1 MGSFFSKNTIFSGL
15 FFFFVLFSL
24 FVLRPF
30 RNTIAAD
37 IGTSELT
44 FYLFIVVLLMLLV
57 NPLYSFIVSK
67 IKQNRIAI
75 YIYGFFISN
84 LLIFLWFYV
93 FFPDLFLIK
102 AIFYVWYNIFNFFIV
117 AIFWALTVSSFDIE
131 GEKNILV

>member
-1 MGSFFSKNTIFSGL
+1 MGSFFSKNTVSSGL

-37 IGTSELT
+37 IGTSDLT

-67 IKQNRIAI
+67 IISPLAASTKS
-75 YIYGFFISN
+75 GFFISN
-84 LLIFLWFYV
+84 LIIFL
-93 FFPDLFLIK
+93 
-102 AIFYVWYNIFNFFIV
+102 
-117 AIFWALTVSSFDIE
+117 
-131 GEKNILV
+131 

>member
-1 MGSFFSKNTIFSGL
+1 
-15 FFFFVLFSL
+15 
-24 FVLRPF
+24 
-30 RNTIAAD
+30 
-37 IGTSELT
+37 
-44 FYLFIVVLLMLLV
+44 MLLV

-131 GEKNILV
+131 GGKKYFGLISACGSLAPLVLAF

>member
-117 AIFWALTVSSFDIE
+117 AIFLISDVNLID
-131 GEKNILV
+131 